1 MYSIYIYSRSIY
13 IYIYIKVLYV
23 KDQLTTFGQKV
34 FVLVLHVN
42 MEL

>member
-1 MYSIYIYSRSIY
+1 MYSIYIYSRS